1 MLVERIRDP
10 GESAKAI
17 AYDLLS
23 VKLFKVSGA
32 DGISAAEWT
41 GRLLTG
47 PLSPAGSGEP
57 ERDVLAHPEKEDWD
71 S

>member
-10 GESAKAI
+10 GESDKAI

-23 VKLFKVSGA
+23 VKLFKVSDA

-47 PLSPAGSGEP
+47 P
-57 ERDVLAHPEKEDWD
+57 
-71 S
+71 